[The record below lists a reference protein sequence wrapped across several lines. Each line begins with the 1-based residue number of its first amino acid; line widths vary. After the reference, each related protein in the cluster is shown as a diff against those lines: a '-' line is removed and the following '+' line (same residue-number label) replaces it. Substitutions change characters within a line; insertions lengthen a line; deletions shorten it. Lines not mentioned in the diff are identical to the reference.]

1 MFSHLEFMI
10 LQMINLSRDL
20 LTDGYI
26 SYTFGPRHAE
36 KYMAILFGVD
46 KQIVVARCDQSGAF
60 YVLNEPSRRSSPTV
74 SINGQDAWLLDY
86 DLSSYGSVVPQE
98 LWTPQRPN
106 ELIRYVR
113 NAQIRV
119 PVFFVNMDGS
129 MGVPIKNASMG
140 LMQLHDGQ
148 LPQPFSKSSELTVR
162 IAVRT
167 LFLPS
172 SSHAH
177 SPSLTGCIVVARL

>member
-1 MFSHLEFMI
+1 MI

-46 KQIVVARCDQSGAF
+46 KQMVVAKCDQSGAF

-106 ELIRYVR
+106 ALIRYVR

-129 MGVPIKNASMG
+129 MGVPIKDASMG
-140 LMQLHDGQ
+140 LMQLDGGQ
-148 LPQPFSKSSELTVR
+148 LPQPFSKSSELTIR
-162 IAVRT
+162 IAVCT
-167 LFLPS
+167 LFP
-172 SSHAH
+172 HAH
-177 SPSLTGCIVVARL
+177 SPPLTGCVVVARL